1 MSQLIE
7 HVQHLADTIGPRPA
21 TTDAEAQAAEYIEG
35 VFRERGLEVERQE
48 FECPRTYSWAYVAYH
63 ALTIGAAVLS
73 RWFGWPAFVLALAS
87 AVLLWFDLD
96 TRWGL
101 SNLMP
106 KGPSQNIIARH
117 IPKVRRNER
126 TRRVVIVAHYDSA
139 KSSLAF
145 SPGMVKNF
153 PTTFALLKWTTFLT
167 PVVIFISALPWTKSL
182 RPWSWYATLVVA
194 AYLIVPLLINVHRE
208 LFMKA
213 VDGANDNASGVAA
226 MLGAMD
232 LTVPEPEVE
241 PSHYTN
247 ELPIRR
253 SVEAAIDADV
263 VLEDALLSYTPIAPA
278 EEEVLRPA
286 LGSFGDLDWDD
297 DEPAKPA
304 SGQVTFD
311 LGGDD
316 WDALADDDAGSR
328 PESAMRTPAP
338 EKGAGRTEKRG
349 LRDWLGVGKGFDV
362 RDEGKRLGHWDSLGD
377 DDEDEDGFGLKG
389 GSAGEAPAFDDPGF
403 AAGEAARI
411 RRRVTSGVD
420 RALIEKEVWFVA
432 TGAEEVGTCGMLAFL
447 KAYEEDLRDAVIIN
461 LDNLGTGSL
470 YWVTSEGM
478 ARRYHCDRRLASSAK
493 RVVREAEM
501 PIRGRDYRG
510 LSTDATPAL
519 ARGFRAMSLMAF
531 DINGRLPN
539 WHWKTDATD
548 AVQPEN
554 LDLAAEFVT
563 RLVRDL

>member
-1 MSQLIE
+1 MTQLIE
-7 HVQHLADTIGPRPA
+7 HVQYLADTIGPRPA
-21 TTDAEAQAAEYIEG
+21 TTDAEAQAAEYIES
-35 VFRERGLEVERQE
+35 VFRERGLEIERQE

-73 RWFGWPAFVLALAS
+73 RWFGWPAFALALVS
-87 AVLLWFDLD
+87 AVLLWLDLD

-126 TRRVVIVAHYDSA
+126 TRRVVVVAHYDTA

-153 PTTFALLKWTTFLT
+153 SVTFALLKWTTFLT
-167 PVVIFISALPWTKSL
+167 PVVIFISALPWTKGL
-182 RPWSWYATLVVA
+182 KPWSWYATLVVA
-194 AYLIVPLLINVHRE
+194 VYLIVPLLINVHRE
-208 LFMKA
+208 LLMKS

-226 MLGAMD
+226 MLGAME
-232 LTVPEPEVE
+232 LTVPEAEVE
-241 PSHYTN
+241 PSRYTN

-253 SVEAAIDADV
+253 TPEAAVEADV
-263 VLEDALLSYTPIAPA
+263 VLEDALLSYTPIAPT
-278 EEEVLRPA
+278 EDEIRRPA

-297 DEPAKPA
+297 DEPKKPT

-311 LGGDD
+311 LGADD
-316 WDALADDDAGSR
+316 WDALADADA
-328 PESAMRTPAP
+328 AAPAP
-338 EKGAGRTEKRG
+338 NVAAPAEPVRAEKHG
-349 LRDWLGVGKGFDV
+349 LRDWLGVGKGFEV
-362 RDEGKRLGHWDSLGD
+362 RREGKRIGHWDNLD
-377 DDEDEDGFGLKG
+377 DDEEDEDGFGLKG
-389 GSAGEAPAFDDPGF
+389 GSAGETAAFDDPAF
-403 AAGEAARI
+403 AADEAARI

-420 RALIEKEVWFVA
+420 RGLVEKEVWFVA
-432 TGAEEVGTCGMLAFL
+432 TGAEEVGTCGMQAFL

-461 LDNLGTGSL
+461 LDNLGTGAL
-470 YWVTSEGM
+470 HWVTSEGM
-478 ARRYHCDRRLASSAK
+478 ARRYHCDRRLASAAK
-493 RVVREAEM
+493 RVVREEEM

-519 ARGFRAMSLMAF
+519 ARGFRAMSVMAF

-539 WHWKTDATD
+539 WHWKTDTTD

-554 LDLAAEFVT
+554 LDLAAAFVT
-563 RLVRDL
+563 KLIRDL

>member
-1 MSQLIE
+1 MTQLIE

-73 RWFGWPAFVLALAS
+73 RWFGWPAFALALVS
-87 AVLLWFDLD
+87 AVMLWFDLD

-126 TRRVVIVAHYDSA
+126 TRRVVVVAHYDTA

-153 PTTFALLKWTTFLT
+153 SATFALLKWTTFLT
-167 PVVIFISALPWTKSL
+167 PVVIFISALPWTKAL
-182 RPWSWYATLVVA
+182 KPWSWYATLVVA
-194 AYLIVPLLINVHRE
+194 AYLVVPLIINVHRE
-208 LFMKA
+208 LLMKS

-226 MLGAMD
+226 MLGAME
-232 LTVPEPEVE
+232 LTVPEAEVE
-241 PSHYTN
+241 PSRYTN

-253 SVEAAIDADV
+253 SPEAAVEADV
-263 VLEDALLSYTPIAPA
+263 VLEDALLSYTPIAPT
-278 EEEVLRPA
+278 EDEIRRPA

-297 DEPAKPA
+297 DEPTKPA

-316 WDALADDDAGSR
+316 WDALADADA
-328 PESAMRTPAP
+328 APAP
-338 EKGAGRTEKRG
+338 RAAAPVEPERAEKHG

-362 RDEGKRLGHWDSLGD
+362 RREGKRIGHWDNLS
-377 DDEDEDGFGLKG
+377 DDEDDEEGFGRKG
-389 GSAGEAPAFDDPGF
+389 GSAGESAAFDDPAF
-403 AAGEAARI
+403 AADEAARI

-432 TGAEEVGTCGMLAFL
+432 TGAEEVGTCGMQAFL
-447 KAYEEDLRDAVIIN
+447 KAYEDDLRDAVIIN
-461 LDNLGTGSL
+461 LDNVGTGSL
-470 YWVTSEGM
+470 HWVTSEGM
-478 ARRYHCDRRLASSAK
+478 ARRYHCDRRLASAAK
-493 RVVREAEM
+493 RVVREEEM

-519 ARGFRAMSLMAF
+519 ARGFRAMSIMAF

-539 WHWKTDATD
+539 WHWKTDTTD

-554 LDLAAEFVT
+554 LDLTAAFVT
-563 RLVRDL
+563 KLIRDL

>member
-1 MSQLIE
+1 MSQLTE
-7 HVQHLADTIGPRPA
+7 HVHQLADTIGPRPA

-48 FECPRTYSWAYVAYH
+48 FECPRTYAWAYVAYH

-73 RWFGWPAFVLALAS
+73 RWFGWPAFAIALVS

-126 TRRVVIVAHYDSA
+126 TRRVVVVAHYDSA

-153 PTTFALLKWTTFLT
+153 SATFALLKWTTFLT

-182 RPWSWYATLVVA
+182 QPWTWYVTLVVA
-194 AYLIVPLLINVHRE
+194 AYLVVPLLINVHRE
-208 LFMKA
+208 LVMKA

-226 MLGAMD
+226 MLGAMV
-232 LTVPEPEVE
+232 LTVPEPEAE
-241 PSHYTN
+241 PSRYTN
-247 ELPIRR
+247 DLPIRR
-253 SVEAAIDADV
+253 TPEAAVEADV
-263 VLEDALLSYTPIAPA
+263 VLEDALLSYTPIAPS
-278 EEEVLRPA
+278 EEEIRRPA

-297 DEPAKPA
+297 DEPLTPA

-316 WDALADDDAGSR
+316 WDALASDTAGSR
-328 PESAMRTPAP
+328 PEPSAPQATERA
-338 EKGAGRTEKRG
+338 EKHG

-362 RDEGKRLGHWDSLGD
+362 RREGKRIGHWDNLND
-377 DDEDEDGFGLKG
+377 DEEDEDGFGLKG
-389 GSAGEAPAFDDPGF
+389 GSAGETAAFDDPGF
-403 AAGEAARI
+403 AADEAARI

-420 RALIEKEVWFVA
+420 RALVEKEVWFVA
-432 TGAEEVGTCGMLAFL
+432 TGAEEVGTFGMQAFL
-447 KAYEEDLRDAVIIN
+447 KAYEDDLRDAVIIN
-461 LDNLGTGSL
+461 LDNIGTGSL
-470 YWVTSEGM
+470 HWVTSEGM
-478 ARRYHCDRRLASSAK
+478 ARRYHCDRRLASSAR
-493 RVVREAEM
+493 RVVRDEEM
-501 PIRGRDYRG
+501 PIRGRAYKG

-519 ARGFRAMSLMAF
+519 ARGFRAMSIMAF

-539 WHWKTDATD
+539 WHWKTDTSD

-563 RLVRDL
+563 KLIRDL

>member
-7 HVQHLADTIGPRPA
+7 HVQQLADTIGPRPA

-35 VFRERGLEVERQE
+35 VFRARGLEVERQE
-48 FECPRTYSWAYVAYH
+48 FECPRTYAWAYAAYH
-63 ALTIGAAVLS
+63 ALTLGAAVLS
-73 RWFGWPAFVLALAS
+73 GWFGRPAFVLAVAS

-117 IPKVRRNER
+117 IPKARRNER
-126 TRRVVIVAHYDSA
+126 TRRVVVVAHYDSA

-153 PTTFALLKWTTFLT
+153 SATFALLKWTTFLT
-167 PVVIFISALPWTKSL
+167 PVAIFVSALPWTKAW
-182 RPWSWYATLVVA
+182 RPWSWYATLAVA
-194 AYLIVPLLINVHRE
+194 AYLLVPLLINVHRE

-213 VDGANDNASGVAA
+213 VDGANDNASGVAV
-226 MLGAMD
+226 MLGAME

-241 PSHYTN
+241 PSRYTN
-247 ELPIRR
+247 DLPIRR
-253 SVEAAIDADV
+253 SAETAAVADV
-263 VLEDALLSYTPIAPA
+263 VLEDALLSYTPVVPT
-278 EEEVLRPA
+278 EEEVRRPA
-286 LGSFGDLDWDD
+286 LDSFGDLDWDD
-297 DEPAKPA
+297 DEPSKPA
-304 SGQVTFD
+304 SGQVTLD

-316 WDALADDDAGSR
+316 GDALADDSR
-328 PESAMRTPAP
+328 TQSVPPAQPAAP
-338 EKGAGRTEKRG
+338 ERGSDREEKHG
-349 LRDWLGVGKGFDV
+349 LRDWLGVGKSFDV
-362 RDEGKRLGHWDSLGD
+362 RREGKRIGHWENLGD
-377 DDEDEDGFGLKG
+377 DEEDEDGFGLKG
-389 GSAGEAPAFDDPGF
+389 GTAGETAAFDDPGF

-411 RRRVTSGVD
+411 RRQVTSGVD
-420 RALIEKEVWFVA
+420 RALLEKEVWFVA
-432 TGAEEVGTCGMLAFL
+432 TGAEEVGTCGMQAFL
-447 KAYEEDLRDAVIIN
+447 KAYEDELRDAVIIN

-470 YWVTSEGM
+470 YWITSEGM

-493 RVVREAEM
+493 RVVRVEEM
-501 PIRGRDYRG
+501 PICGRAYRG

-519 ARGFRAMSLMAF
+519 ARGFRAMSVMAF

-539 WHWKTDATD
+539 WHWRTDTTD

-563 RLVRDL
+563 KLIRDL